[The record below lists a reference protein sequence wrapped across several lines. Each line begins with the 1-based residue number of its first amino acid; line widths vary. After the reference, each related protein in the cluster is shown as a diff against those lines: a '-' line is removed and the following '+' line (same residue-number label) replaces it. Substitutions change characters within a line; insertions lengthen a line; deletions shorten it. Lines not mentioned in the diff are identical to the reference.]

1 MRKQVLAL
9 GMSICMLA
17 TMTLGCKDEEE
28 TKDLNLKTVE
38 EKTNT
43 EGKVSLTLW
52 GAEEDQKLIE
62 TIIANFKEKY
72 KSEADIDIA
81 YTPVVES
88 ICKETALQNIH
99 ECADVFTFVDDQLKA
114 MAASGV
120 IRPITENLDAI
131 KSASLEGAVEAASIN
146 DKLYAYP
153 LTADNGYFMFYN
165 KKYFKDSDLE
175 SLDKMVEIAGSQG
188 KKVTM
193 DMGSGWSLY
202 SFFAN
207 TGMEV
212 GLNPDGITNYCTW
225 NNKKGD
231 IKGTDVAQSLLN
243 LANSAGYISGGDDA
257 LVTGAENGTVIA
269 GVSGVWLAEKMKSIW
284 GKNYGA
290 TKLPCYTVAG
300 KQVQMGSYTGYK
312 LVGVNEYSAN
322 KEWATKLAEYMI
334 SKECQELRYEMR
346 GQGPANAEAA
356 ASDAVKSNV
365 ALTALIKQSDFG
377 SLQRIGAAYWG
388 PAGEFGNLMAS
399 GQKGNSSLQE
409 IMDTLVAGI
418 TSVE

>member
-1 MRKQVLAL
+1 
-9 GMSICMLA
+9 
-17 TMTLGCKDEEE
+17 
-28 TKDLNLKTVE
+28 
-38 EKTNT
+38 
-43 EGKVSLTLW
+43 
-52 GAEEDQKLIE
+52 
-62 TIIANFKEKY
+62 
-72 KSEADIDIA
+72 
-81 YTPVVES
+81 
-88 ICKETALQNIH
+88 
-99 ECADVFTFVDDQLKA
+99 
-114 MAASGV
+114 
-120 IRPITENLDAI
+120 
-131 KSASLEGAVEAASIN
+131 
-146 DKLYAYP
+146 
-153 LTADNGYFMFYN
+153 
-165 KKYFKDSDLE
+165 
-175 SLDKMVEIAGSQG
+175 
-188 KKVTM
+188 
-193 DMGSGWSLY
+193 
-202 SFFAN
+202 
-207 TGMEV
+207 MEV

-269 GVSGVWLAEKMKSIW
+269 GVSGVWLAERLKSAW